1 MGRNYSKVPKNKK
14 SYAPRNNEIRSDKV
28 RVIDEDG
35 EQIGIMPTREGIN
48 MARDKG
54 YDLVLVAPNANPPVA
69 KIMDYGKYKYE
80 KEKREREAKKKSK
93 QNQLKQ
99 MKFRLGIEDHDFNTK
114 VGHIRDFLEEGS
126 KVRVVIMFRGREM
139 AFTEKG
145 KELLERVSDE
155 LSDISEVDKSPR
167 VEGRDMWMMLKPKTK
182 QGGKKDGK
190 KE

>member
-1 MGRNYSKVPKNKK
+1 
-14 SYAPRNNEIRSDKV
+14 
-28 RVIDEDG
+28 
-35 EQIGIMPTREGIN
+35 
-48 MARDKG
+48 
-54 YDLVLVAPNANPPVA
+54 
-69 KIMDYGKYKYE
+69 
-80 KEKREREAKKKSK
+80 
-93 QNQLKQ
+93 

-145 KELLERVSDE
+145 KELLERISDE
-155 LSDISEVDKSPR
+155 LGDISEVDKTPR